1 MKHFCK
7 TILVMLVS
15 IQLSAQKLYQLPKSI
30 TTDDYLPKTI
40 IVKVK
45 PAFAHL
51 CSGTKINQPL
61 FNSLA
66 TAINVTNLHKKF
78 PLDQSPEIPF
88 NSAGQ
93 AYADLSLIYELN
105 YTSDIQLEKAISK
118 LLLSN
123 ILVYAEPH
131 FVPKV
136 TYMPND
142 PLANPTNQ
150 YHLLNVN
157 CFNAW
162 DINKGDS
169 SIVIGITDTGT
180 DPTHPD
186 LMNSVKRNYADIFDG
201 FDNDGD
207 GFIDNYI
214 GWDLGEND
222 NDPSFNAN
230 AHGVHVSVIP
240 ITIEESP
247 LLISHAL
254 KQFTLSK

>member
-1 MKHFCK
+1 
-7 TILVMLVS
+7 
-15 IQLSAQKLYQLPKSI
+15 
-30 TTDDYLPKTI
+30 
-40 IVKVK
+40 
-45 PAFAHL
+45 
-51 CSGTKINQPL
+51 
-61 FNSLA
+61 
-66 TAINVTNLHKKF
+66 
-78 PLDQSPEIPF
+78 
-88 NSAGQ
+88 
-93 AYADLSLIYELN
+93 
-105 YTSDIQLEKAISK
+105 
-118 LLLSN
+118 
-123 ILVYAEPH
+123 
-131 FVPKV
+131 
-136 TYMPND
+136 MPND

-186 LMNSVKRNYADIFDG
+186 LMNSVKRNYADVFDG

-230 AHGVHVSVIP
+230 AHGVHVSGLAAATADNNLGGAGTGFNCKFLPKSQPRLWSASSKPKTNGV
-240 ITIEESP
+240 TIKRWK
-247 LLISHAL
+247 IC
-254 KQFTLSK
+254 